1 MGFWNWFLKK
11 ERSPEEES
19 KVMAELT
26 INNRKYILTEFR
38 TSLRQDINEKNQ
50 PEGRTY
56 GAKMYLTMEQIP
68 DSNLV
73 GSSIS
78 STTRYDGEVNFYSCS
93 NKIETGS
100 LFTII
105 FKDARCVYLYR
116 KTQIRIASN
125 YTKLLLLPGTVF
137 IGDEE
142 L

>member
-1 MGFWNWFLKK
+1 MSFWNWFLKK

-56 GAKMYLTMEQIP
+56 GGKMFLTMEQIP

-105 FKDARCVYLYR
+105 FKDARCVNLYR
-116 KTQIRIASN
+116 KTQISTASN